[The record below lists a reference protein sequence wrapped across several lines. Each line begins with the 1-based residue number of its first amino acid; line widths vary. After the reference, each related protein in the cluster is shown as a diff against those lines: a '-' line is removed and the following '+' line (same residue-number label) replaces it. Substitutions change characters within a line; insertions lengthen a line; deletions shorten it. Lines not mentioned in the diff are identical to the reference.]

1 MPLPRLLVI
10 LIGLCVIL
18 GFVLWLVNAIQQLYW
33 QVTWTAPF
41 LGNLVLLLVIALLG
55 ALLFAFVYYF
65 NLFGVAKKGN
75 NRRRPVQVSQVKAE
89 AAEETLRAVRK
100 QVSQIQGDVAR
111 QALLEKSRE
120 IAENLARGELLV
132 VVFGTG
138 SAGKTSLINALMGR
152 VVGEVGAP
160 MGTTEEGATYT
171 LRLRGLQRDI
181 LITDTPGILEAGV
194 AGGKRERMAR
204 RMATEADL
212 LLFVVD
218 DDLRQSEYDP
228 LRMLVGVGKRSLV
241 IFNKADRYPDADR
254 EAILG
259 RLRQRL
265 QGLVEVSD
273 VVPVSANP
281 PAVQLADGDWIYPE
295 PDVMPL
301 IQRMAAVLRSE
312 GEDLIADNMLLQAQ
326 RLGEK
331 ARKLIDSQRRRQAD
345 KVVERYQW
353 IGAGAIAVTPL
364 PVVDL
369 LATAAVNAQMIVE
382 LGKIY
387 GCDLS
392 GDRAQE
398 LALSLAKTLTS
409 LGIVKGAIGILTTA
423 LQFNLA
429 TAVIGK
435 GIQGV
440 AAAYLTRIAGKSF
453 TEYFRNDQDWGDGG
467 ITEVVQKQFQLNKRD
482 QFIKLFVK
490 EAISKVVKPLGLEK
504 PLSELSPKEGREME
518 MQEPFLGENNPSQT
532 QGRSQ
537 DYDPPPP

>member
-1 MPLPRLLVI
+1 MPLPRLLTI

-33 QVTWTAPF
+33 QVTWTAPI

-55 ALLFAFVYYF
+55 ALLVAFVYYF
-65 NLFGVAKKGN
+65 NLFDLAKKRGG
-75 NRRRPVQVSQVKAE
+75 RRRPPIQVSQVKAE
-89 AAEETLRAVRK
+89 AAEETLKAVRK

-171 LRLRGLQRDI
+171 LRLRGLQREI
-181 LITDTPGILEAGV
+181 LVTDTPGILEAGV

-218 DDLRQSEYDP
+218 DDLRQSEFEP

-241 IFNKADRYPDADR
+241 VFNKADRYPDADR
-254 EAILG
+254 EAILA

-265 QGLVEVSD
+265 QGLVAVED

-281 PAVQLADGDWIYPE
+281 PAVQLAEGEWVYPE

-301 IQRMAAVLRSE
+301 IQQMATVLRAE

-331 ARKLIDSQRRRQAD
+331 ARQLIDSQRRRQAD

-409 LGIVKGAIGILTTA
+409 LGIVKGAIGIFTTA

-453 TEYFRNDQDWGDGG
+453 IEYFRNDQDWGDGG
-467 ITEVVQKQFQLNKRD
+467 ITEVVQQQFQLNKRD

-490 EAISKVVKPLGLEK
+490 EAIAKVAKPLGLENT
-504 PLSELSPKEGREME
+504 LAELQPKQEGEME
-518 MQEPFLGENNPSQT
+518 YQ
-532 QGRSQ
+532 
-537 DYDPPPP
+537 DPPVNDSGEERSSYENDRFS